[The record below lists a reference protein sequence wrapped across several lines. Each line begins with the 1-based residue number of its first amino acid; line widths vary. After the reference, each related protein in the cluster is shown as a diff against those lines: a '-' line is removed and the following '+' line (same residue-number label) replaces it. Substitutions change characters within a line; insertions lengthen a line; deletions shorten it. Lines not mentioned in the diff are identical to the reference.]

1 MLKPVN
7 KGGDIAKDIKFVIA
21 SNSLKGFMCVL
32 LLGKC
37 QHIKYEKMRKGQPR
51 LFISVVIW
59 YSAHI
64 ISFKNQRNLYKIA
77 LKIYISPFSICM
89 I

>member
-59 YSAHI
+59 YSAHNI
-64 ISFKNQRNLYKIA
+64 CFKISATFIKLH
-77 LKIYISPFSICM
+77 
-89 I
+89 